1 MLIAQL
7 TDTHITEPGERIAG
21 HFLPHERLARC
32 VSAINALRPMPD
44 CVVITGD
51 LVNSGSTGEYAALR
65 ACLSGLRPPFFLL
78 PGNHDISA
86 PLREVFAN
94 HAYLGD
100 GPTLDYVIEDM
111 AVRLVALDTRIPGQS
126 GGQLTD
132 AQLAW
137 LDEVLG
143 AAPQRP
149 TLLLMHHPPV
159 DVGIP
164 ALDAI
169 RCANDT
175 ALAFVLERHR
185 QVRHIL
191 CGHVHRHI
199 QTTLSGI
206 PLTVA
211 PSSSHAITFEPGDEY
226 TPGLVDE
233 PPAFCL
239 YRIDTHGAIAVHR
252 VRADETAI
260 DEAGARQPPVTRRG
274 SCHAL

>member
-32 VSAINALRPMPD
+32 VSAINALRPTPD

-51 LVNSGSTGEYAALR
+51 LVNSGSAREYAALK
-65 ACLSGLRPPFFLL
+65 ACLSELSPPFFLL
-78 PGNHDISA
+78 PGNHDASA
-86 PLREVFAN
+86 PLRDVFDD
-94 HAYLGD
+94 HGYLGT
-100 GPTLDYVIEDM
+100 GPTLDYVIDDLT
-111 AVRLVALDTRIPGQS
+111 VRLVALDTRITGES
-126 GGQLTD
+126 GGQVTH
-132 AQLAW
+132 AQTAW

-169 RCANDT
+169 RCRNEMALT
-175 ALAFVLERHR
+175 AVLERHR

-206 PLTVA
+206 ALTVG
-211 PSSSHAITFEPGDEY
+211 PSTSHAIALGLDHQG
-226 TPGLVDE
+226 TPALVDE

-239 YRIDTHGAIAVHR
+239 YRIDTRGRTTVHR
-252 VRADETAI
+252 MRADEVALGA
-260 DEAGARQPPVTRRG
+260 AGPRPRPDTQRG
-274 SCHAL
+274 NNHAL